1 MDICHSSQV
10 TSSTGPRLRS
20 ILESI
25 PSYKAGQPAPVQPGV
40 IPFKLSSNENPF
52 PPLPEIVEAA
62 AAATGS
68 MQLYPDFA
76 STDLVNAIATRFCV
90 PASHIAVATGSV
102 ALTQQLVQITS
113 EPGDGVMF
121 AWRSFESYPIV
132 TMIGGATP
140 QRVALDGD
148 DRHDL
153 DAMLA
158 AIDATTRL
166 IFVCNPNNPTGTAV
180 GSEALAAFV
189 AAVPS
194 DILVVIDE
202 AYREFVDPGTIPDGL
217 DFYREY
223 ENVAVLRTFSKAYG
237 LAGLRVGFCIAHEAV
252 ADALRKVQIP
262 FGVSSVAQAAGI
274 AALESTVEGEAF
286 ARCELLVSERTRVLT
301 SLRAAGFAPSES
313 EANFV
318 WLRLGERTADFAAA
332 CEAVGLAV
340 RPFVGEGV
348 RVSIGLPEANDR
360 FLATAVTWLGSR
372 A

>member
-1 MDICHSSQV
+1 MKSGQ
-10 TSSTGPRLRS
+10 TPKLRS
-20 ILESI
+20 ILTSI

-62 AAATGS
+62 AAATAS

-76 STDLVNAIATRFCV
+76 STELVDAIASRFSV
-90 PASHIAVATGSV
+90 PASHVAVATGSV

-140 QRVALDGD
+140 QRVSLDSE

-153 DAMLA
+153 DAMLD

-180 GSEALAAFV
+180 GREALAAFV
-189 AAVPS
+189 AKVPS
-194 DILVVIDE
+194 DILIVIDE

-217 DFYREY
+217 DFYRDY
-223 ENVAVLRTFSKAYG
+223 KNVAVLRTFSKAYG
-237 LAGLRVGFCIAHEAV
+237 LAGVRVGFCIAHDEV

-274 AALESTVEGEAF
+274 AALDSVVETEAF
-286 ARCELLVSERTRVLT
+286 DRCEILVRERNRVLAG
-301 SLRAAGFAPSES
+301 LRAGGFTPSES
-313 EANFV
+313 EANFI
-318 WLRLGERTADFAAA
+318 WLRLGEQTADFAAA
-332 CEAVGLAV
+332 CESVGLAV

-348 RVSIGLPEANDR
+348 RVSVGLPEANDR